1 MQKNKLMINKD
12 QLYITVMFPYPS
24 GDGLHVGHWYNYAII
39 DSYCR
44 YQRFIGNNVFQPFGY
59 DSFGL
64 PTENYAKKIGLPPK
78 QVA

>member
-1 MQKNKLMINKD
+1 LQKNKLMINKD

-24 GDGLHVGHWYNYAII
+24 GNGLHVGHWYNYAII

-64 PTENYAKKIGLPPK
+64 PTENYAKTEGNPE
-78 QVA
+78 QV